1 LLLACAGIEET
12 VRLQQKLWKQSGSD
26 SMVRSHK
33 RLLALLGMLLVL
45 VLLTTVLYMAGMS
58 YLEGKPRGFWD
69 ALEWAGESLSTTG
82 YGRDSSWSHPLMVSY
97 VVLVQ
102 FIGVFLVF
110 LVFPIYLI
118 PFFEER
124 FETRLPKDLPMV
136 RDHVVI
142 FDYGAPVATLLTE
155 LEHANITTVVI
166 EEDENDARRLHEQ
179 GHRVIYGNLDE
190 GVLQRTHLDH
200 ARALIVNSTDDRN
213 AATILAAR
221 QLGFKGEILAL
232 VEDPYHRQPLILAGA
247 TGAYTPRHVLGAA
260 LAARASQKVSP
271 TVAGIQH
278 LGQKLQVGEARIMRD
293 SVLGGKTLAEADFG
307 QHTGVTV
314 IGQWIGGK
322 LITPPSPEMRLEPG
336 GILVLVGNAESLQR
350 FMSLCAGARQLRRH
364 GPFLIAGAGEV
375 GRKVAEL
382 LTDAGEE
389 TFLIDTQP
397 GPAVNRVGNVLDT
410 QLLKQAGVENVQA
423 VILALNTDSTTL
435 FATVIFKD
443 LAPDVPVIAR
453 VNRAEN
459 VERIYAAG
467 ADFALS
473 ISQVSGQLL
482 AWRLLGK
489 ESVAVDPELRV
500 IKVSTRGLEKYHPGH
515 SDIRVKTGCTVVAI
529 ERGEQLLVEFPRDF
543 HYAPDDAVY
552 ICGSAEAAQKFYEV
566 FPQE

>member
-1 LLLACAGIEET
+1 ML
-12 VRLQQKLWKQSGSD
+12 RL
-26 SMVRSHK
+26 HK
-33 RLLALLGMLLVL
+33 RLVALLGVLFLLLLV
-45 VLLTTVLYMAGMS
+45 TTLLYMWGMS
-58 YLEGKPRGFWD
+58 HFEGKPRGFWD
-69 ALEWAGESLSTTG
+69 SLEWAGASLSTTG
-82 YGRDSSWSHPLMVSY
+82 YGRDTYWSHPLMISY

-124 FETRLPKDLPMV
+124 FEVRLPKQIPNL

-142 FDYGAPVATLLTE
+142 FDYGPPVATLLTE
-155 LEHANITTVVI
+155 LEQARIATVVV
-166 EEDENDARRLHEQ
+166 EEDQNDARRLHEQ
-179 GHRVIYGNLDE
+179 GHRVIHGNLDE
-190 GVLQRTHLDH
+190 GVLQKTHLHH

-221 QLGFKGEILAL
+221 QLGFKGEVLAL
-232 VEDPYHRQPLILAGA
+232 VEDPYHREPMILAGA

-278 LGQKLQVGEARIMRD
+278 LGHKLQVGEARIMRD
-293 SVLGGKTLAEADFG
+293 SVLGGKTLAEADLG
-307 QHTGVTV
+307 QHAGITV

-322 LITPPSPEMRLEPG
+322 LITPPTPEMRLEPG
-336 GILVLVGNAESLQR
+336 GILVLVGSAESLQR
-350 FMSLCAGARQLRRH
+350 FMNLCAGARQLRRH

-389 TFLIDTQP
+389 TFLIDNHP
-397 GPAVNRVGNVLDT
+397 GAGVNLVGNVLDT
-410 QLLKQAGVENVQA
+410 QILKQAGVENVQA

-443 LAPDVPVIAR
+443 MAPDIPVIAR

-489 ESVAVDPELRV
+489 ESVAVDPDLRV

-515 SDIRVKTGCTVVAI
+515 SDIRIKTGCTIVAV
-529 ERGEQLLVEFPRDF
+529 ERGEDLLVEFPPEFRF
-543 HYAPDDAVY
+543 ESDDSVY
-552 ICGSAEAAQKFYEV
+552 ICGSAEAARKFYEI
-566 FPQE
+566 FPQD

>member
-1 LLLACAGIEET
+1 MM
-12 VRLQQKLWKQSGSD
+12 RLHQ
-26 SMVRSHK
+26 
-33 RLLALLGMLLVL
+33 RLLALLGLLI
-45 VLLTTVLYMAGMS
+45 LLLIVTTVLYMWGMT

-82 YGRDSSWSHPLMVSY
+82 YGRDSNWNHPLMVSY

-102 FIGVFLVF
+102 FVGVFLVF
-110 LVFPIYLI
+110 LVFPIYVI

-124 FETRLPKDLPMV
+124 FETRLPKEIPSLKE
-136 RDHVVI
+136 HVVI
-142 FDYGAPVATLLTE
+142 FDYGPPVATLLTE
-155 LEHANITTVVI
+155 LEQASIATVVV

-179 GHRVIYGNLDE
+179 GHRVIHGNLDE
-190 GVLQRTHLDH
+190 GVLQKTHLIQ

-213 AATILAAR
+213 AATILIAR

-232 VEDPYHRQPLILAGA
+232 VEDPYHREPIILAGA
-247 TGAYTPRHVLGAA
+247 SGAYTPRHVLGAA

-278 LGQKLQVGEARIMRD
+278 LGHKLQVGEARITRD
-293 SVLGGKTLAEADFG
+293 SVLGGKTLAEADLG
-307 QHTGVTV
+307 QHAGITV

-322 LITPPSPEMRLEPG
+322 LITPPTPDMRLEPG
-336 GILVLVGNAESLQR
+336 GILVLAGNAESLQR
-350 FMSLCAGARQLRRH
+350 FMDLCAGTRQLRRH
-364 GPFLIAGAGEV
+364 GPFLIAGGGEV
-375 GRKVAEL
+375 GRKVVEL
-382 LTDAGEE
+382 LSDAGEE

-397 GPAVNRVGNVLDT
+397 GPGVNLVGNVLDT
-410 QLLKQAGVENVQA
+410 QLLKQAGVENIQA

-500 IKVSTRGLEKYHPGH
+500 IKVSTRGLEKYHPSH
-515 SDIRVKTGCTVVAI
+515 AYIRVKTGCTVVAV
-529 ERGEQLLVEFPRDF
+529 ERGEELLVEFVPDF
-543 HYAPDDAVY
+543 RFQPEDAVY
-552 ICGSAEAAQKFYEV
+552 ICGSAEAAQRYYDS
-566 FPQE
+566 FPQD

>member
-1 LLLACAGIEET
+1 ML
-12 VRLQQKLWKQSGSD
+12 RL
-26 SMVRSHK
+26 HK
-33 RLLALLGMLLVL
+33 RLLALLVVLIVLLV
-45 VLLTTVLYMAGMS
+45 VTTLLYMWGMT

-82 YGRDSSWSHPLMVSY
+82 YGRDSNWNHPLMVSY

-102 FIGVFLVF
+102 FVGVFLVF
-110 LVFPIYLI
+110 LVFPVYLL
-118 PFFEER
+118 PFLEER
-124 FETRLPKDLPMV
+124 FETRLPKQIPSLK
-136 RDHVVI
+136 DHVVI
-142 FDYGAPVATLLTE
+142 FAYGPPVATLLTE
-155 LEHANITTVVI
+155 LERADIATVVV

-190 GVLQRTHLDH
+190 GVLQKTYLAQ

-232 VEDPYHRQPLILAGA
+232 VEDPYHREPIILAGA
-247 TGAYTPRHVLGAA
+247 SGAYTPRHVLGAA

-278 LGQKLQVGEARIMRD
+278 LGHKLQIGEARITRD
-293 SVLGGKTLAEADFG
+293 SVLGGKTLAEADLG
-307 QHTGVTV
+307 QHVGVTM

-322 LITPPSPEMRLEPG
+322 LTTPPTPDMRLEPG

-350 FMSLCAGARQLRRH
+350 FMNLCAGARQLRRH
-364 GPFLIAGAGEV
+364 GPFLIAGGGEV

-397 GPAVNRVGNVLDT
+397 GPGVNLVGNVLDT
-410 QLLKQAGVENVQA
+410 QILKQAGVEHVQA

-500 IKVSTRGLEKYHPGH
+500 IKVSTRGIERNHP
-515 SDIRVKTGCTVVAI
+515 SQPDIRVKTGCSVVAV
-529 ERGEQLLVEFPRDF
+529 ERGDELLVEFGPDF
-543 HYAPDDAVY
+543 RFAADDFVY
-552 ICGSAEAAQKFYEV
+552 ICGSAEAAQKYYEV

>member
-1 LLLACAGIEET
+1 MM
-12 VRLQQKLWKQSGSD
+12 RL
-26 SMVRSHK
+26 HK
-33 RLLALLGMLLVL
+33 RLLALLGLLI
-45 VLLTTVLYMAGMS
+45 LLLIVTTVLYMWGMT

-82 YGRDSSWSHPLMVSY
+82 YGRDSNWNHPLMVSY

-102 FIGVFLVF
+102 FVGVFLVF
-110 LVFPIYLI
+110 LVFPIYVI

-124 FETRLPKDLPMV
+124 FETRLPKEIPSLKE
-136 RDHVVI
+136 HVVI
-142 FDYGAPVATLLTE
+142 FDYGPPVATLLTE
-155 LEHANITTVVI
+155 LEQASIATVVV

-179 GHRVIYGNLDE
+179 GHRVIHGNLDE
-190 GVLQRTHLDH
+190 GVLQKTHLIQ

-232 VEDPYHRQPLILAGA
+232 VEDPYHREPIILAGA
-247 TGAYTPRHVLGAA
+247 SGAYTPRHVLGAA

-278 LGQKLQVGEARIMRD
+278 LGHKLQVGEARITRD
-293 SVLGGKTLAEADFG
+293 SVLGGKTLAEADLG
-307 QHTGVTV
+307 QHAGVTV

-322 LITPPSPEMRLEPG
+322 LITPPTPDMRLEPG
-336 GILVLVGNAESLQR
+336 GILVLAGNAESLQR
-350 FMSLCAGARQLRRH
+350 FMNLCAGARQLRRH
-364 GPFLIAGAGEV
+364 GPFLIAGGGEV
-375 GRKVAEL
+375 GRKVVEL

-397 GPAVNRVGNVLDT
+397 GPGVKLVGNVLDT
-410 QLLKQAGVENVQA
+410 QLLKQAGVENIQA

-500 IKVSTRGLEKYHPGH
+500 IKVSTRGLEKYHPSH
-515 SDIRVKTGCTVVAI
+515 ADIRVKTGCTVVAV
-529 ERGEQLLVEFPRDF
+529 ERGEELLVEFTSDF
-543 HYAPDDAVY
+543 RFQPEDAVY
-552 ICGSAEAAQKFYEV
+552 ICGGAEAAQRYYDI

>member
-1 LLLACAGIEET
+1 
-12 VRLQQKLWKQSGSD
+12 
-26 SMVRSHK
+26 
-33 RLLALLGMLLVL
+33 
-45 VLLTTVLYMAGMS
+45 
-58 YLEGKPRGFWD
+58 
-69 ALEWAGESLSTTG
+69 
-82 YGRDSSWSHPLMVSY
+82 MVSY

-155 LEHANITTVVI
+155 LEQANIATVVI

-529 ERGEQLLVEFPRDF
+529 ERGEQLLVEFARDF